1 MIPTQMSDADEAE
14 KINNAGAHGNNILTS
29 SMGTKFTMSFFLGK
43 AIDEIWSV
51 LNSLQIV

>member
-1 MIPTQMSDADEAE
+1 MSDADEAE
-14 KINNAGAHGNNILTS
+14 KINNAGTHGSNILTS